1 MGNGCARRQSSAP
14 GRVLRSYETCP
25 AHSSGVT
32 ARMQKFTTL
41 AQKKQI
47 NAIVR
52 NLPPEEP
59 WWAQKEKI
67 NAHISNLPPDVVEWF
82 PKSIT
87 FTPNFGFWGMQRLR
101 RRSII
106 SQPPSQQYPPS
117 NLHCIS
123 LRIFRKCKVS
133 LLSRSGFWRSKLNS
147 QIIFLLTRKE

>member
-82 PKSIT
+82 PKNIT

-106 SQPPSQQYPPS
+106 SLPPSQQYPPS

-123 LRIFRKCKVS
+123 LRSLCIPLRIFRECKVS
-133 LLSRSGFWRSKLNS
+133 LLSKSLGFWRSKLNS
-147 QIIFLLTRKE
+147 